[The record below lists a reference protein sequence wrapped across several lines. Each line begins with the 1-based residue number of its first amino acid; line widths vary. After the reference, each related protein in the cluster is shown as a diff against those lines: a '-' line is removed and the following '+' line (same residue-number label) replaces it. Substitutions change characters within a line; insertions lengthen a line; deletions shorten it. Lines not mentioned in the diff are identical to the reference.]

1 MAVLPMGKWLL
12 PTVRQR
18 FVCDRFPQGEIA
30 LGKFLWIHKRTN
42 ELPMTVA
49 KVSSICNYEMLR
61 TT

>member
-1 MAVLPMGKWLL
+1 MGKWLL

-30 LGKFLWIHKRTN
+30 LGKILWIHKRTN
-42 ELPMTVA
+42 ELAMTVA

>member
-1 MAVLPMGKWLL
+1 MGKWLL

-42 ELPMTVA
+42 ELAMTVA
-49 KVSSICNYEMLR
+49 KVSSVCNYEMLR
-61 TT
+61 PT

>member
-1 MAVLPMGKWLL
+1 MAVLPMEKWLL

-42 ELPMTVA
+42 ELSMIVA
-49 KVSSICNYEMLR
+49 EVSSMGQ
-61 TT
+61 

>member
-1 MAVLPMGKWLL
+1 MAVLPMDKWLL

-49 KVSSICNYEMLR
+49 EVSSMGQ
-61 TT
+61 